1 MDRWQQPVVFLMMI
15 DHPSLDTFQR
25 VILTLNCP
33 GSNRNLSGL
42 TSANCMHCNSLW
54 QFEKQAIWSTTKVPI
69 CTSVSTAVGSTTSRE
84 AQIFHLITGFRT
96 DAKKPTKRRTESGR
110 KKNGKKMTWCCILSI
125 IKKGV
130 LPIRPLVKKNKTL
143 NFHAKMEQVAA
154 EWQLFNPKYFS
165 CQFSRYSSFIY

>member
-33 GSNRNLSGL
+33 GSNINLSGL
-42 TSANCMHCNSLW
+42 TSANCMHCNNLW

-110 KKNGKKMTWCCILSI
+110 KKKREKMTWCCILSI

-130 LPIRPLVKKNKTL
+130 LPNRPPVKKTL

-165 CQFSRYSSFIY
+165 CQFSRFPSFIY